1 MDGKKK
7 NNTYFLCVSSLWK
20 EIEQSINGQSNWLVI
35 IIDRRNKRKL
45 CMRMKLLAIK
55 MRVTYCFVIK
65 GIEWTKWMVDKWSS
79 EWICKCAHFYNGLPI
94 KIQIEFEWWTS
105 SCVEAP
111 KVPHSRNKPVH
122 STFKCIVPSKRWMK
136 RNSYN
141 LFFFSH
147 SKLTLMRLHLFP
159 FSASNEKTPFNLS
172 CFWFVCAILM
182 FANA

>member
-1 MDGKKK
+1 M
-7 NNTYFLCVSSLWK
+7 CVITLKGNRTEHKW
-20 EIEQSINGQSNWLVI
+20 
-35 IIDRRNKRKL
+35 
-45 CMRMKLLAIK
+45 AIK
-55 MRVTYCFVIK
+55 LTCNNNRSTEQTKAVHPNEVARDKNASHIMIRDK
-65 GIEWTKWMVDKWSS
+65 GNWMNEMNGWSS
-79 EWICKCAHFYNGLPI
+79 EWICKCAHFYNRLLI

-111 KVPHSRNKPVH
+111 KVTHSRNKPVH

-147 SKLTLMRLHLFP
+147 SKLTLMRLHLIP
-159 FSASNEKTPFNLS
+159 FSASNEITPFNLS